1 MNLLLFLGSS
11 QGGTVSLTSNQQS
24 SWLARHEYVAHTEEA
39 MLSGGTYEFYFVT
52 LCKINKHNKKLVHF
66 TVVCFNDWQC
76 DFFIHE

>member
-1 MNLLLFLGSS
+1 MYVTGVTVIGVTFLMN
-11 QGGTVSLTSNQQS
+11 N
-24 SWLARHEYVAHTEEA
+24 VAHTEEA

-66 TVVCFNDWQC
+66 TVVCFNNWQC